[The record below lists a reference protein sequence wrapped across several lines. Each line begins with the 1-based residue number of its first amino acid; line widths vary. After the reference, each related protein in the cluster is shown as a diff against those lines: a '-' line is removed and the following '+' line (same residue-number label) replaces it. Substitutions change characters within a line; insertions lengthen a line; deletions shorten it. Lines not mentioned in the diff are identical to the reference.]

1 MKQVA
6 GTLRLDL
13 AQFRELQAFAQFGSD
28 LDKATQAQLARGQR
42 LTEILKQPQY
52 EPVDVE
58 KQVLIIWAATNGY
71 TDDIAIED
79 LRQFEADLLS
89 FVEKSHPG
97 LLTNIR
103 EKKNLTDEIK
113 TDLHQVL
120 KDFTDLWNE
129 KRSTA
134 AGEVDSASTTI
145 PAAPPVV
152 VSA

>member
-52 EPVDVE
+52 EPMDVE
-58 KQVLIIWAATNGY
+58 KQVLVIWSATNGF

-79 LRQFEADLLS
+79 IRRFETSLLK
-89 FVEKSHPG
+89 FVENSHPG
-97 LLTNIR
+97 LLAAIAD
-103 EKKNLTDEIK
+103 KKTLTDDIK
-113 TDLHQVL
+113 ADLKQVL
-120 KDFTDLWNE
+120 EDFKHNWSSESKATTDFAAAPAPAT
-129 KRSTA
+129 STA
-134 AGEVDSASTTI
+134 A
-145 PAAPPVV
+145 APP
-152 VSA
+152 A